1 MKPTSISEMLRVT
14 GLNQAQFMEQVA
26 QHMDKLESDL
36 ALAKARI
43 AELESKQNGT
53 EWKGIKTFQ
62 TLA

>member
-1 MKPTSISEMLRVT
+1 MSNESLQPTSISEMLRVT

-43 AELESKQNGT
+43 AELESKKNGT
-53 EWKGIKTFQ
+53 E
-62 TLA
+62 